1 MEKKP
6 DDELEK
12 RIKSILGDFD
22 PTVPPPKISPV
33 AEGVKRPTWSVMIP
47 TYNCAKYLTKTLES
61 VLEQDP
67 GPEHMQ
73 IEVVDDCST
82 LDDPEK
88 VVREVGKGRVAFHRN
103 PKNSGYCTLNFNI
116 CIQRSIGHLVHIL
129 HGDDYVLP
137 GFYKE
142 IECLSVK
149 NTDQQMFA
157 TGVLYLN
164 DKDKITS
171 TSRFLTG
178 LAKNSH
184 DYTEFLVETPLQC
197 AGIVL
202 RRSFYEKNGAFQPM
216 LVHAADCE
224 MWVRAIRISGCCLS
238 PLILAAYR
246 IFENNDTG
254 RLARTAENLIDVLR
268 LSQIFRQ
275 DCDQFPYEEAIQH
288 LISRATEQAK
298 KFRAIGNAEAAKAAQ
313 DFADALTPPHAP
325 LPSGLAWFLYAFS
338 NFLRR
343 RADEIYLNKYTDY

>member
-1 MEKKP
+1 MEKKS

-12 RIKSILGDFD
+12 RIKAILGDFD

-103 PKNSGYCTLNFNI
+103 PNNSGYCTLNFNI

-142 IECLSVK
+142 IERLKLDNPSAALMATRNLCVNEEGAWIFLSQVMPNHVTCSK
-149 NTDQQMFA
+149 KSQ
-157 TGVLYLN
+157 
-164 DKDKITS
+164 
-171 TSRFLTG
+171 
-178 LAKNSH
+178 
-184 DYTEFLVETPLQC
+184 EFLFGTPIQC
-197 AGIVL
+197 AGVVVK
-202 RRSFYEKNGAFQPM
+202 RDFYEAFGAFQPT
-216 LVHAADCE
+216 LVHAADWE
-224 MWVRAIRISGCCLS
+224 MWNRATQKVGAVVSNNVFAVYRSFEANDSGALS
-238 PLILAAYR
+238 RCA
-246 IFENNDTG
+246 G
-254 RLARTAENLIDVLR
+254 NLKDFLR
-268 LSQIFRQ
+268 LTEIFRQ
-275 DCDQFPYEEAIQH
+275 ENKDFPYNEAVEHVCNQ
-288 LISRATEQAK
+288 ATKQAQRFLQK
-298 KFRAIGNAEAAKAAQ
+298 GNSEAAQAAEKIVEC
-313 DFADALTPPHAP
+313 LKPPAP
-325 LPSGLAWFLYAFS
+325 KGFAWFLYGLS
-338 NFLRR
+338 NYLRR
-343 RADEIYLNKYTDY
+343 QADQIYSKDKFKN